1 MRALSETASEGL
13 SSLSSRMFSGGLSRV
28 DDPQQDN
35 NNGDVDIVD
44 LEEEVNVAAPVPAI
58 DMR

>member
-1 MRALSETASEGL
+1 
-13 SSLSSRMFSGGLSRV
+13 MFSGGLSRV